1 MYFSEMLP
9 FYFACFCMFL
19 HGKWPIYVHMY
30 IWFTYQTLICSLAMA
45 IFRNWRWVFWFQ
57 RREVSAPLF
66 FKGATAGS
74 YTGPCTLFL
83 KCQAETFSPWR
94 ALTFTDSCCLAFSG
108 GRTINKTME
117 HSDAPVFLIIKW
129 RDSPCASFLLRG
141 LPGLSWSIMGIAT
154 SRMDGHFSPALRVA
168 LGESPRRT
176 LIVGSC
182 KKWWD
187 FDFFFPMGMSCKKM
201 NFCQCG

>member
-1 MYFSEMLP
+1 
-9 FYFACFCMFL
+9 MFL

-45 IFRNWRWVFWFQ
+45 IFRNWRWVLWLQ

-66 FKGATAGS
+66 FKGATVGS

-108 GRTINKTME
+108 GRTIEKLWNIQTPQFFWSLNE
-117 HSDAPVFLIIKW
+117 VILLVPVFCW
-129 RDSPCASFLLRG
+129 GDYRDYHDPSSV
-141 LPGLSWSIMGIAT
+141 IMGIALNQQNGQTFLT
-154 SRMDGHFSPALRVA
+154 SPESRPWWKSQADTDS
-168 LGESPRRT
+168 GE
-176 LIVGSC
+176 L
-182 KKWWD
+182 
-187 FDFFFPMGMSCKKM
+187 
-201 NFCQCG
+201 

>member
-1 MYFSEMLP
+1 
-9 FYFACFCMFL
+9 MFL

-45 IFRNWRWVFWFQ
+45 IFRNWRWVLWFQ
-57 RREVSAPLF
+57 RRDVSAPLF

-94 ALTFTDSCCLAFSG
+94 ALTFTDSCCRAFSG
-108 GRTINKTME
+108 GRTIEKLWNIQTPQFFLSLNE
-117 HSDAPVFLIIKW
+117 VILLVPVFCW
-129 RDSPCASFLLRG
+129 GDYRDYHDPSWELL
-141 LPGLSWSIMGIAT
+141 ST

-187 FDFFFPMGMSCKKM
+187 FDFFSQWGWVSK
-201 NFCQCG
+201 NWILVNAGR